1 MRPWVGTGTLH
12 ARNHRL
18 TIEIIAGII
27 GGNAAG
33 AGVKNADF
41 GTAGNSIVV
50 DIGGLVLGRILGAM
64 GIGSPEWP
72 RRKEPRGCRRVRHRH
87 VDRAADGDGAG
98 GAVLTL
104 IVGLIRNMMS
114 K

>member
-1 MRPWVGTGTLH
+1 MQGIIGLI
-12 ARNHRL
+12 
-18 TIEIIAGII
+18 IEIIAGII

-33 AGVKNADF
+33 AAAKNANL
-41 GTAGNSIVV
+41 GTAGNSIVGG
-50 DIGGLVLGRILGAM
+50 IGGLVLGQILGAL
-64 GIGSPEWP
+64 GIG
-72 RRKEPRGCRRVRHRH
+72 EPGMVP
-87 VDRAADGDGAG
+87 VEGGAAPAGTGFDIGALIAQLLGGGAG